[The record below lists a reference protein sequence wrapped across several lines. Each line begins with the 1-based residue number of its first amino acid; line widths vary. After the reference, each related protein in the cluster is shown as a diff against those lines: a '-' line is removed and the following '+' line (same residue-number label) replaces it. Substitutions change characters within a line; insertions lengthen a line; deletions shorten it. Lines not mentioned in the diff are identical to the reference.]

1 MKGGQALLAL
11 NFNPDSSCPW
21 KNALSSRLWD
31 KHSSTGPVSTE
42 CIKKDVPMQY
52 PMQID
57 RATQD
62 ASTSSLLN
70 LKVGIWAAVLYIPD
84 NYFFFF
90 LIHLFGKSPSF
101 QPEMKAW
108 PCLGTRWGFSAPNP
122 GWRKMLPFGP
132 EGNMWLSIASSGE
145 CSGSLFSSKSCFWVR
160 PLPAQLWAK
169 QEPICRHSNPR
180 TDCTREPCQGEFCEG
195 QPKNWGVHSE
205 SAALSAFSGIY
216 PKHFSRQ
223 TAKIC
228 HLKWFTMLMK

>member
-1 MKGGQALLAL
+1 MPYPAGCEINTVQQGQFQL
-11 NFNPDSSCPW
+11 NVLRKMSLCSILCRLIEPLRMPPPHHCSIW
-21 KNALSSRLWD
+21 KWVFELQSFISQ
-31 KHSSTGPVSTE
+31 T
-42 CIKKDVPMQY
+42 I
-52 PMQID
+52 I
-57 RATQD
+57 
-62 ASTSSLLN
+62 
-70 LKVGIWAAVLYIPD
+70 
-84 NYFFFF
+84 FFF